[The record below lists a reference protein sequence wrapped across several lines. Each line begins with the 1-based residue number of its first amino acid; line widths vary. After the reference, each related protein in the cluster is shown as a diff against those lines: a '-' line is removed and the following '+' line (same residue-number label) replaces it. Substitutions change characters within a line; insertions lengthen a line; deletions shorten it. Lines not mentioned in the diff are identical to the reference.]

1 MTFDIF
7 QSKNAQSGEVCTLE
21 RFKEAI
27 NSERVIKLCRDIA
40 GYVGQHE
47 EQNRLKVQLP
57 CITPMATFG
66 GKGHKKVNAKPSGLY
81 MLDIDSIDDPEA
93 CWQYIIELHSVEELQ
108 VVLAHK
114 TPSLHG
120 LRIICRGLPHF
131 CTIAQNIEWFQS
143 LYPDIKFD
151 KVVKDISRCS
161 FLVPGSYIYYLDEH
175 MFDEDDECFIKE
187 EGEISVEGQAVDNAP
202 IGQDLGTYNI
212 YGLPFFVVQKNS
224 NLFEKAEV
232 FAESDFESD
241 GKDMRKIAAEWLNV
255 RGGIPAIGKRNQT
268 LFELACDMRYICGFD
283 ESLMLACMPAILERA
298 EVTQIVRSAKKQ
310 PRNARTPKAFRTV
323 ISSTPNK
330 NEKDEEKDEKTIFD
344 YLQQGDKLLA
354 ANSLPPVFKEFVS
367 IVPRDFRRAAI
378 VALLPML
385 GTLGSRLRARYLD
398 GVIQSPSFQCEIEAP
413 MASGKSFVSRIYDYV
428 MKDVLIEDEENRAK
442 EEAYDEKMRRAKNAK
457 EQPAQESYMVR
468 LLGAKV
474 SISKLMDRLAA
485 AHGLHVFTYT
495 DEVANVLDGIQSGK
509 YGDIR
514 ALLRNAFDNQRYSQE
529 YKSENSSKK
538 MCRIFYNT
546 LHCGTPAEY
555 KKLYKNV
562 EDGTVT
568 RITFA
573 TLPDQAFKKMPRFK
587 ELSEKQKRDVDR
599 AIARISGVS
608 VIKGKVQP
616 EFPMEL
622 EFLNEWADKWL
633 ERMRRLSA
641 EFDNRSLDTFRWRS
655 AVVGFRAGM
664 IAYYLYGKH
673 DKSTKAKTCAFAELV
688 AEQMVVSLL
697 RRYNVSE
704 VSNVVAWQNIWNRL
718 DDEFTQDEVEA
729 VASSCGI
736 DSPARSI
743 IFKWKSKGLIER
755 DMKTKKFI
763 KRKIQ

>member
-1 MTFDIF
+1 MIFDF
-7 QSKNAQSGEVCTLE
+7 FAKVTDKTSVVCTSE
-21 RFKEAI
+21 IFHRAI
-27 NSERVIKLCRDIA
+27 DSDAVISLCREIA
-40 GYVGQHE
+40 GYNGQHE
-47 EQNRLKVQLP
+47 KQSELKKGLP
-57 CITPMATFG
+57 AWTPCATFG
-66 GKGHKKVNAKPSGLY
+66 GKGHQKANAQPSGLY
-81 MLDIDSIDDPEA
+81 MLDIDDIDDPHA
-93 CWQYIIELHSVEELQ
+93 CFEFILSKHSKEELK
-108 VVLAHK
+108 LACAHK

-120 LRIICRGLPHF
+120 LRIVCRGRKEFSTL
-131 CTIAQNIEWFQS
+131 QENIEWFKS
-143 LYPDIKFD
+143 LYPEIQFD
-151 KVVKDISRCS
+151 EKVKDISRCS
-161 FLVPGSYIYYLDEH
+161 FLVAGSYFYYLDESI
-175 MFDEDDECFIKE
+175 FDESEECFIKE
-187 EGEISVEGQAVDNAP
+187 EGTSSEDGTAVSAKP

-212 YGLPFFVVQKNS
+212 FGLPFFAVQKNS
-224 NLFEKAEV
+224 SLFEKAEI
-232 FAESDFESD
+232 FADADFESD
-241 GKDMRKIAAEWLNV
+241 GKDMRKIAAEWLNA

-310 PRNARTPKAFRTV
+310 PRNAKTPKAFRSV
-323 ISSTPNK
+323 INSTPNK
-330 NEKDEEKDEKTIFD
+330 NEKDDEKDEKTIFD

-428 MKDVLIEDEENRAK
+428 MKEVLEEDEENRAK
-442 EEAYDEKMRRAKNAK
+442 EEAYDEKVRRAKNAK
-457 EQPAQESYMVR
+457 EQPAPESYMVR

-514 ALLRNAFDNQRYSQE
+514 ALLRNAFDNQRFSQE
-529 YKSENSSKK
+529 YKSDNSSKK

-587 ELSEKQKRDVDR
+587 ELTEKQKRDVDR

-608 VIKGKVQP
+608 CVKGKVQP
-616 EFPMEL
+616 EHLMEL
-622 EFLNEWADKWL
+622 GFLNEWADKWL
-633 ERMRRLSA
+633 EKMRKLSA
-641 EFDNRSLDTFRWRS
+641 EFDNRSLDTFRRRS

-664 IAYYLYGKH
+664 IAYYLYGRH
-673 DKSTKAKTCAFAELV
+673 DKTTKAKTCAFAEFV
-688 AEQMVVSLL
+688 AEQMVTALL
-697 RRYNVSE
+697 RRYTISE
-704 VSNVVAWQNIWNRL
+704 VSNVVYYQNVWNRL

-729 VASSCGI
+729 VAASCGV
-736 DSPARSI
+736 DSPAKSI
-743 IFKWKSKGLIER
+743 IFRWKQKGLVDKDI
-755 DMKTKKFI
+755 KTKKI
-763 KRKIQ
+763 VKRKIM

>member
-7 QSKNAQSGEVCTLE
+7 ESKNAQHGEVCTLE
-21 RFKEAI
+21 KFRAVI
-27 NSERVIKLCRDIA
+27 NSDRVVRLCRDIA

-47 EQNRLKVQLP
+47 EQNKLKVQLP

-66 GKGHKKVNAKPSGLY
+66 GKGHKKANAIPSGLY

-93 CWQYIIELHSVEELQ
+93 CWQHINEKHSVEELQ

-120 LRIICRGLPHF
+120 LRIVCRGRKEF
-131 CTIAQNIEWFQS
+131 TTIAENIEWFKS
-143 LYPDIKFD
+143 LYPEIVFD

-161 FLVPGSYIYYLDEH
+161 FLVPGSYIFYLDER
-175 MFDEDDECFIKE
+175 MFDQQDECYIKG
-187 EGEISVEGQAVDNAP
+187 EGSTSENGAVDNAP
-202 IGQDLGTYNI
+202 IGKDLGTYNI
-212 YGLPFFVVQKNS
+212 YGWPFFKVQKDS
-224 NLFEKAEV
+224 NLFATPTLYEE
-232 FAESDFESD
+232 EDFMTE
-241 GKDMRKIAAEWLNV
+241 GKDLRKVAALWMEEH
-255 RGGIPAIGKRNQT
+255 GGMPPVGKRNQT
-268 LFELACDMRYICGFD
+268 LFELACDIRYICGFH
-283 ESLMLACMPAILERA
+283 ESLMLACLPAILERA
-298 EVTQIVRSAKKQ
+298 EVTQLVRSAKKQ
-310 PRNARTPKAFRTV
+310 PRNARVPAKLRVIYNKTPLKG
-323 ISSTPNK
+323 
-330 NEKDEEKDEKTIFD
+330 EQQDEKDEKTIFD
-344 YLQQGDKLLA
+344 YLNTGEKMLA
-354 ANSLPPVFKEFVS
+354 ANQLPPVFKEFVS

-428 MKDVLIEDEENRAK
+428 MKDVLAEDEENRAK
-442 EEAYDEKMRRAKNAK
+442 EEAYDEKVRRAKNAK
-457 EQPAQESYMVR
+457 EQPDPESYMVR

-514 ALLRNAFDNQRYSQE
+514 ALLRNAFDNQRFSQE

-538 MCRIFYNT
+538 MCRVFYNT

-587 ELSEKQKRDVDR
+587 ELTDKQKRDVDR

-616 EFPMEL
+616 EYPL
-622 EFLNEWADKWL
+622 EMQFLNEWADRWL

-641 EFDNRSLDTFRWRS
+641 DFDNRSLDTFRRRS

-664 IAYYLYGKH
+664 LAYYLYGKH

-688 AEQMVVSLL
+688 AEQMVISLL

-704 VSNVVAWQNIWNRL
+704 VSNVVPWQNIWNRL
-718 DDEFTQDEVEA
+718 EDEFTQDEVEA

-736 DSPARSI
+736 DSPARSV

-755 DMKTKKFI
+755 DNKTKKFI

>member
-161 FLVPGSYIYYLDEH
+161 FLVPGSYIYYLNEH

-187 EGEISVEGQAVDNAP
+187 EGEISVEGQAVENAP

-212 YGLPFFVVQKNS
+212 FGLPFFVVQKNS

-232 FAESDFESD
+232 FADSDFESD

-641 EFDNRSLDTFRWRS
+641 EFDNRSLDTFRRRS

>member
-7 QSKNAQSGEVCTLE
+7 ESKNAQHGEVCTLE
-21 RFKEAI
+21 KFRAAI
-27 NSERVIKLCRDIA
+27 NSDRVVRLCRDIA

-47 EQNRLKVQLP
+47 EQNKLKVQLP

-66 GKGHKKVNAKPSGLY
+66 GKGHKKANAIPSGLY

-93 CWQYIIELHSVEELQ
+93 CWQHINEKHSVEELQ

-120 LRIICRGLPHF
+120 LRIVCRGRKEF
-131 CTIAQNIEWFQS
+131 TTIAENIEWFKS
-143 LYPDIKFD
+143 LYPEIEFD

-161 FLVPGSYIYYLDEH
+161 FLVAGSYIYYLDET
-175 MFDEDDECFIKE
+175 MFEENEVCYIKG
-187 EGEISVEGQAVDNAP
+187 EGSTSENGAVDNAP

-212 YGLPFFVVQKNS
+212 YGWPFFKVQKDS
-224 NLFEKAEV
+224 NLFATPTLYEE
-232 FAESDFESD
+232 EDFMTE
-241 GKDMRKIAAEWLNV
+241 GKDLRKVAALWMEEH
-255 RGGIPAIGKRNQT
+255 GGMPPVGKRNQT
-268 LFELACDMRYICGFD
+268 LFELACDIRYICGFH
-283 ESLMLACMPAILERA
+283 ESLMLACLPAILERA
-298 EVTQIVRSAKKQ
+298 EVTQLVRSAKKQ
-310 PRNARTPKAFRTV
+310 PRNARVPAKLRVIYNKTPLKG
-323 ISSTPNK
+323 
-330 NEKDEEKDEKTIFD
+330 EQQDEKDEKTIFD
-344 YLQQGDKLLA
+344 YLNTGEKMLA
-354 ANSLPPVFKEFVS
+354 ANQLPPVFKEFVS

-428 MKDVLIEDEENRAK
+428 MKDVLAEDEENRAK
-442 EEAYDEKMRRAKNAK
+442 EEAYDEKVRRAKNAK
-457 EQPAQESYMVR
+457 DQPDPESYMVR

-514 ALLRNAFDNQRYSQE
+514 ALLRNAFDNQRFSQE

-538 MCRIFYNT
+538 MCRVFYNT

-587 ELSEKQKRDVDR
+587 ELTDKQKRDVDR

-616 EFPMEL
+616 EYPL
-622 EFLNEWADKWL
+622 EMQFLNEWADRWL
-633 ERMRRLSA
+633 ERMRKLSA
-641 EFDNRSLDTFRWRS
+641 DFDNRSLDTFRRRS

-664 IAYYLYGKH
+664 LAYYLYGKH

-688 AEQMVVSLL
+688 AEQMVISLL

-704 VSNVVAWQNIWNRL
+704 VSNVVPWQNIWNRL
-718 DDEFTQDEVEA
+718 EDEFTQDEVEA

-736 DSPARSI
+736 DSPARSV
-743 IFKWKSKGLIER
+743 IFKWKLKGLIVR
-755 DMKTKKFI
+755 DNKTKKFI